1 MAKRVFTQQHRP
13 RIVARVQTRGDRS
26 CSPIF
31 AQQLPPRNIP
41 AFFVFLSPAN
51 FQRNIYLSYQFVI
64 IIIHSY
70 PSNRFFHEEMFRNR
84 IDRIVSIILFFF
96 SRSTKIFQLSSMSSN
111 RFTGIGYLRGPWP
124 TPRWRRER
132 LWRTSSNPSRILS
145 DHPATLLSTIVN
157 GSVNGNSD

>member
-1 MAKRVFTQQHRP
+1 MERQHSWRLTRWQNAYSPNNIVLESLLACKREG
-13 RIVARVQTRGDRS
+13 IARV
-26 CSPIF
+26 
-31 AQQLPPRNIP
+31 PPFSRNNCLHEI
-41 AFFVFLSPAN
+41 LSLLLIRN
-51 FQRNIYLSYQFVI
+51 NNYTQRNSYIHLTDFSTKECFEIESIVSYLS
-64 IIIHSY
+64 
-70 PSNRFFHEEMFRNR
+70 FF
-84 IDRIVSIILFFF
+84 FFF